1 VIATAAS
8 HLDHAL
14 PREVVDYLLAHFVD
28 RSAFFIESIDLS
40 AHLPSVE
47 CGLHGPVM
55 GDASVP
61 DAECSSEVRG
71 DRGGPSR
78 LCARPLRPCR
88 VVTVIAGPH
97 GGHPCVLYTV
107 FGGPSAPR
115 EPWDPSLSD
124 AERAES
130 VAFWSEHALSR

>member
-1 VIATAAS
+1 MITTAAS

-14 PREVVDYLLAHFVD
+14 PRDVVDYVVARFAA
-28 RSAFFIESIDLS
+28 RTSFFLESIELP
-40 AHLPSVE
+40 AHMPSVE
-47 CGLHGPVM
+47 CGLHGPAM
-55 GDASVP
+55 GDAPVP
-61 DAECSSEVRG
+61 DAECESAVRG

-78 LCARPLRPCR
+78 LCARPPRPCR

-97 GGHPCVLYTV
+97 DGHPCVLYTI
-107 FGGPSAPR
+107 FGGPAAPR
-115 EPWDPSLSD
+115 EPWDPSLSE